1 MTKAPCI
8 HPPMG
13 WNSFDC
19 FLDFVDE
26 RTMIE
31 NIEAMDKYLKPFG
44 WEYVVVDIL
53 WAAQGIRNPAYR
65 DYELNTLL
73 SMDAWGRVT
82 PAIDRFPSANFGQ
95 GFKPL
100 ADIVHRRG
108 MKFGIHIMRG
118 VPRQAVYMKTPIL
131 GTEYTAADIANIED
145 VCAWEDHF
153 YGIDMDKP
161 GAQQY
166 LDSLLALYAQWE
178 IDFIKID
185 DLSAPGYHQA
195 EVEGYAKAI
204 AKCGREIVLSTSPG
218 ETPLDAGAHVSEHA
232 NMWRISNDFWDRW
245 DHLYA
250 QFKRLHDWEP
260 YKKPGAWP
268 DADML
273 PMGELQKVGPHA
285 RHRYSNFTYD
295 EVQTMLS
302 LWLIAQSPLMLG
314 AHIPSLSPQML
325 ALLTNPEA
333 MAMNKQAVDGRQ
345 VERREDGYVAWV
357 ADVAGVA
364 QARYVALFN
373 ISDQLMPLDVDVAA
387 LAGLPGKAVR
397 DIWQGGHG
405 CGHTL
410 LRPHA
415 SKLYLVY

>member
-1 MTKAPCI
+1 M
-8 HPPMG
+8 
-13 WNSFDC
+13 
-19 FLDFVDE
+19 
-26 RTMIE
+26 
-31 NIEAMDKYLKPFG
+31 
-44 WEYVVVDIL
+44 VDIL
-53 WAAQGIRNPAYR
+53 WAVQGIRNPAYR

-82 PAIDRFPSANFGQ
+82 PAIDRFPRPTSARASSPGRYRCT
-95 GFKPL
+95 GGDEVWHPHH
-100 ADIVHRRG
+100 A
-108 MKFGIHIMRG
+108 G

-250 QFKRLHDWEP
+250 QFKRLHDWGTLQEARRMARRGHATHGRATKGRP
-260 YKKPGAWP
+260 PTRAIATPTSPTTRCKPCSA
-268 DADML
+268 
-273 PMGELQKVGPHA
+273 
-285 RHRYSNFTYD
+285 
-295 EVQTMLS
+295 
-302 LWLIAQSPLMLG
+302 
-314 AHIPSLSPQML
+314 
-325 ALLTNPEA
+325 
-333 MAMNKQAVDGRQ
+333 
-345 VERREDGYVAWV
+345 
-357 ADVAGVA
+357 
-364 QARYVALFN
+364 
-373 ISDQLMPLDVDVAA
+373 
-387 LAGLPGKAVR
+387 
-397 DIWQGGHG
+397 
-405 CGHTL
+405 CG
-410 LRPHA
+410 
-415 SKLYLVY
+415 